1 MNIRPILYILM
12 FASLFIDS
20 TLISFPLLFI
30 LCLLNYILY
39 SDIKSLT
46 TGVFALILLDILRV
60 SQIGLM
66 PAFFLVTCL
75 VLNLYKK
82 NFEIKDF
89 KMVIFFLFI
98 AGLSFAAVF
107 NYSPNILIY
116 VLVYGVASLV
126 FVYFYK
132 KQNLW

>member
-12 FASLFIDS
+12 FVSLLIDS

-39 SDIKSLT
+39 SDIKSLV
-46 TGVFALILLDILRV
+46 TGFFVLTLLDILRV

-75 VLNLYKK
+75 LLNLYKK

-89 KMVIFFLFI
+89 KMVIFFLFVASI
-98 AGLSFAAVF
+98 SFAAIF
-107 NYSPNILIY
+107 NYSPNIFIY
-116 VLVYGVASLV
+116 ILVYGVASLV

-132 KQNLW
+132 KHSLW